1 MNIFFTWKYRKEFL
15 HVDCTVTK
23 DELNT
28 YNTSIK
34 VCEEGKQD
42 EFLYHFDII
51 NLLGKQE
58 YKIYQGIP
66 DAEMLKDISD
76 VILEQI
82 DIIRPCHLN

>member
-1 MNIFFTWKYRKEFL
+1 L